1 MEFDPDKRDRDKVL
15 SAIHEETKYHK
26 WMAKENIKIVFPK
39 RYINGKLGNLD
50 ERFNTVAIFAVILE
64 DGTWEVCSICSIIPL
79 TPSGSSIIK
88 INGVD
93 YYELTWEKGQV
104 ICPNLNLVQR
114 SNLAFEIYDEFITK
128 NRLPPY
134 MDNLDSCKILD
145 SLKEFSGVNLG
156 ANFALLR
163 IYNATTTRSLE
174 DRTVPAREQYKTQA
188 DFHRMDVDRIA
199 LRSVAYVADNTTSRL
214 NGSYLAQGFN
224 SALVNPSESIEEVEQ
239 VYIS

>member
-1 MEFDPDKRDRDKVL
+1 
-15 SAIHEETKYHK
+15 
-26 WMAKENIKIVFPK
+26 
-39 RYINGKLGNLD
+39 
-50 ERFNTVAIFAVILE
+50 
-64 DGTWEVCSICSIIPL
+64 
-79 TPSGSSIIK
+79 
-88 INGVD
+88 
-93 YYELTWEKGQV
+93 
-104 ICPNLNLVQR
+104 
-114 SNLAFEIYDEFITK
+114 
-128 NRLPPY
+128 